1 MKYQNIQAL
10 KQLIQ
15 DYKNITLEQLKKF
28 DVFDAKKIMK
38 KLTGLGTTK
47 CKLCHSLFQK
57 FDIDDEYY
65 DKDQIEFLCNRC
77 VHAANPGDRQRKTGY
92 CFSTTGRQEILNSK
106 TPEELYKNIQ
116 LRIDYLENKL
126 LPIAIMGEIMRNFK
140 IVKVKRYQEESN
152 KMSVHEQWEKQR
164 DINSWQEKV
173 LRISPEGYVERLEI
187 KLQSPDD
194 NSLNEIE
201 INFNWIKDDNYKI
214 VYENETKDNPWEQLI
229 KRYIL
234 RNKKPSNN
242 KREK

>member
-1 MKYQNIQAL
+1 
-10 KQLIQ
+10 
-15 DYKNITLEQLKKF
+15 
-28 DVFDAKKIMK
+28 
-38 KLTGLGTTK
+38 
-47 CKLCHSLFQK
+47 
-57 FDIDDEYY
+57 
-65 DKDQIEFLCNRC
+65 
-77 VHAANPGDRQRKTGY
+77 
-92 CFSTTGRQEILNSK
+92 
-106 TPEELYKNIQ
+106 
-116 LRIDYLENKL
+116 
-126 LPIAIMGEIMRNFK
+126 MGEIMRNFK
-140 IVKVKRYQEESN
+140 IVKVKRYQEKSN

-194 NSLNEIE
+194 NSLNEIN

-214 VYENETKDNPWEQLI
+214 VYKNETKDNPWEQLI